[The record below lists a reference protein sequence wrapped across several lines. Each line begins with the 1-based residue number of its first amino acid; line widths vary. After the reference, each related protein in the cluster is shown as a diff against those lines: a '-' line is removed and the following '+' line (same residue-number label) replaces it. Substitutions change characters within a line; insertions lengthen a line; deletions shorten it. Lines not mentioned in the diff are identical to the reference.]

1 MSQAKL
7 SSCAIVFVSTN
18 IEKSLQYYQEVLGF
32 RVVTHYENAEKFAA
46 LYRDAIEIVMVQAK
60 FGKVIPHR
68 EAFGA
73 GEDAY
78 FVPETVEAVD
88 AFHAEITAKGAVVLQ
103 PLSITPY
110 GSREFS
116 FEDCDGRMISVGR
129 IKDKKVFFG
138 DNQ

>member
-18 IEKSLQYYQEVLGF
+18 IEKSVKYYQEVLGF
-32 RVVTHYENAEKFAA
+32 RAVTHYENAEKFAA
-46 LYRDAIEIVMVQAK
+46 LYRDAIEIIMVQAK
-60 FGKVIPHR
+60 FGKVISHH

-78 FVPETVEAVD
+78 FVPETVAAVD
-88 AFHAEITAKGAVVLQ
+88 DFYAEIAAKGAVILE
-103 PLSITPY
+103 PLSITAY

-129 IKDKKVFFG
+129 IKDKKIFFG